1 MDKKHLFEKHLFGGH
16 ELLVGEEPPPD
27 FNGFTVSEEDFR
39 KMQEAGALTLKVKD
53 TSRKRNRD
61 KYQTRRRRLKK
72 LSKHSKRGNR
82 R

>member
-16 ELLVGEEPPPD
+16 ELLVGEEPPPG
-27 FNGFTVSEEDFR
+27 FNGFTVSEEDFI

-53 TSRKRNRD
+53 KSRSDRGKH
-61 KYQTRRRRLKK
+61 QTRRRRLKK
-72 LSKHSKRGNR
+72 LSKRSKQRNR